1 MAEDDHK
8 DPAERIPD
16 PRQLVAVLA
25 DTAKLRIFSA
35 LVLST
40 PGDGLSVEQAAEAAG
55 ASPAEARRALA
66 NLTAIGLAVPEKAQA
81 HRQAHR
87 QAHGQGQP
95 QAHTSERYLA
105 APEILRISL
114 RELSRRR
121 DEAAAQAFSTD
132 DPARLAVLLS
142 SFRDGRLAHLPEKA
156 AKRQIVLE
164 EIAQSFEPGVRYPEA
179 EVNGVLQGL
188 HADYA
193 ALRRY
198 LIDCGLLSRAE
209 GYYWRSGGTVAV

>member
-66 NLTAIGLAVPEKAQA
+66 NLTAIGLAMPEQAQAQA
-81 HRQAHR
+81 HEQP
-87 QAHGQGQP
+87 QSPGQP
-95 QAHTSERYLA
+95 SERYRA
-105 APEILRISL
+105 TPEILRTSL

-121 DEAAAQAFSTD
+121 DEAAAKAFTTD

-156 AKRQIVLE
+156 AKRRIVLE

-198 LIDCGLLSRAE
+198 LIDSGLLSRAE

>member
-1 MAEDDHK
+1 MAEDDHQ

-66 NLTAIGLAVPEKAQA
+66 NLTAIGLAMQEKAQE
-81 HRQAHR
+81 QANE
-87 QAHGQGQP
+87 QEQP
-95 QAHTSERYLA
+95 QSPKQPSERFRA
-105 APEILRISL
+105 TPEILRTSL

-121 DEAAAQAFSTD
+121 DEAAAKAFTTD

-198 LIDCGLLSRAE
+198 LIDSGLLSRAE

>member
-66 NLTAIGLAVPEKAQA
+66 NLTAIGLAVPETAQPHGQA
-81 HRQAHR
+81 GRQA
-87 QAHGQGQP
+87 QSQP
-95 QAHTSERYLA
+95 QAQTSERYLA
-105 APEILRISL
+105 TPEILRTSL

-121 DEAAAQAFSTD
+121 DEAAAKAFSTD

-142 SFRDGRLAHLPEKA
+142 SFSDGRLTHLPEKA
-156 AKRQIVLE
+156 AKRRIVLE

-198 LIDCGLLSRAE
+198 LIDSGLLSRAE
-209 GYYWRSGGTVAV
+209 GHYWRSGGTVAV

>member
-40 PGDGLSVEQAAEAAG
+40 PGDGLSVEQAAQAAG
-55 ASPAEARRALA
+55 SSPAEARRALA
-66 NLTAIGLAVPEKAQA
+66 NLTAIGLAVQEQAQA
-81 HRQAHR
+81 AEQES
-87 QAHGQGQP
+87 G
-95 QAHTSERYLA
+95 RYRA
-105 APEILRISL
+105 TPEILRTSL
-114 RELSRRR
+114 RELSRRH
-121 DEAAAQAFSTD
+121 DEAAAKAFSTD
-132 DPARLAVLLS
+132 DPAKLAVLLS
-142 SFRDGRLAHLPEKA
+142 SIRDGRLAYLPEKA

-164 EIAQSFEPGVRYPEA
+164 EIAQSFEPGVRYAEA
-179 EVNGVLQGL
+179 EVNLVLQGL

-198 LIDCGLLSRAE
+198 LVDSGLLSRAE
-209 GYYWRSGGTVAV
+209 GRYWRSGGTVVV